1 MAASSAA
8 AMLVS
13 GCGFRPLYGAKSLG
27 DVDSE
32 LGQVKVGIIRDRVGQ
47 QLHNYLLDRT
57 NPRGRPKKPLYLL
70 SVDADVERV
79 RQAFEPDGTATRI
92 ELIFRADFKLEEIV
106 TEEVLLI
113 SWARSV
119 TSYNILDSA
128 IATRSA
134 ELDAIDRTAREVSD
148 QIHSL
153 LAMYFQR
160 RAAELKA

>member
-1 MAASSAA
+1 M
-8 AMLVS
+8 
-13 GCGFRPLYGAKSLG
+13 K
-27 DVDSE
+27 E
-32 LGQVKVGIIRDRVGQ
+32 K
-47 QLHNYLLDRT
+47 
-57 NPRGRPKKPLYLL
+57 
-70 SVDADVERV
+70 
-79 RQAFEPDGTATRI
+79 
-92 ELIFRADFKLEEIV
+92 
-106 TEEVLLI
+106 VLLV

-160 RAAELKA
+160 RAAESKA